1 MEEGV
6 KKQQGGVKPGREGQK
21 EGRDAEK
28 KKGFQKNGGRERE
41 WRGSGRLGASFRHNS
56 GGQFCIGLNMCTF
69 DD

>member
-28 KKGFQKNGGRERE
+28 KKVFRKMEEG
-41 WRGSGRLGASFRHNS
+41 RGSGV
-56 GGQFCIGLNMCTF
+56 GQEGWELHFVIILAVNF
-69 DD
+69 ALD